1 MSSVIAMANTPSEK
15 ALRRSVPELN
25 TAAGSFAKVS
35 VCVVIR
41 VDGITVPVP
50 ALPES
55 AQRQARHPGAAGPIP
70 ESSNQDGKTVAEA
83 ARVTRTTHLGRP
95 SRRCRPQALGL

>member
-1 MSSVIAMANTPSEK
+1 MANTPSEK

-41 VDGITVPVP
+41 ADGVTAPVP
-50 ALPES
+50 ALAES
-55 AQRQARHPGAAGPIP
+55 SLHNRRARHRWPWCDPIGNRTEPRDPP
-70 ESSNQDGKTVAEA
+70 E
-83 ARVTRTTHLGRP
+83 P
-95 SRRCRPQALGL
+95 